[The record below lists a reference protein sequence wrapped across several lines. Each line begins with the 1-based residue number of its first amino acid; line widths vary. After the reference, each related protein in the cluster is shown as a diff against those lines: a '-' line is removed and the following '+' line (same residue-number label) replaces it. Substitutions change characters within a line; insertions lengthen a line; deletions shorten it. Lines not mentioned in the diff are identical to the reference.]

1 MVISHRWRKWFSS
14 SAGPLFQSVTQRRF
28 LRWEHC
34 VSTSRT
40 KFRGCHPGL
49 LSINFD
55 FPNVIFHPMLF
66 PFVWA
71 KYKWK
76 FMRHCCKLSFPQPL
90 MVCRSLVPSR
100 TARFAHPD
108 RRACSQAMYKW
119 VFSPSI
125 QWQWQIRNW
134 TKIRDYFLTTKIIN
148 YSPTDMNPRLPLYD
162 QQQSDFN
169 TLSDISSLLFWKI
182 GEK

>member
-1 MVISHRWRKWFSS
+1 MEK
-14 SAGPLFQSVTQRRF
+14 
-28 LRWEHC
+28 
-34 VSTSRT
+34 
-40 KFRGCHPGL
+40 
-49 LSINFD
+49 
-55 FPNVIFHPMLF
+55 VIFFLCRSSFSECHNAGFCDESIVFLLLAQNLGDAIQVCYQSTLISQMSFFIQCYFPLSGWSTNENLWDIVASSLF
-66 PFVWA
+66 
-71 KYKWK
+71 
-76 FMRHCCKLSFPQPL
+76 LSPSWL
-90 MVCRSLVPSR
+90 RRSLVPSR

-148 YSPTDMNPRLPLYD
+148 YSPTDMNPSLPLYD

-182 GEK
+182 EGK